1 MVDLVKEINRLQN
14 NNSMGYEKY
23 ESSVLQRGDDGTT
36 PEVENLRRQEQKK
49 QIEELKKRL
58 AEIRGSASDAD
69 DTDEIARILEEEARN
84 LREKAKE
91 A

>member
-1 MVDLVKEINRLQN
+1 MR
-14 NNSMGYEKY
+14 YETY
-23 ESSVLQRGDDGTT
+23 ESSVLRGGGDGAT

-49 QIEELKKRL
+49 QIEELKKLL
-58 AEIRGSASDAD
+58 AEIRGATSDAD

-84 LREKAKE
+84 LRKQAEE